1 MDSKLYYCQY
11 WHPICN
17 ERYEI
22 TISDIIYSQE
32 KKYFQIHCIIIQN
45 DHVLRS
51 KELEVSLFETKI
63 KDYFFTK
70 LNWEK
75 GTINKDIIK
84 IWYFN
89 EDDSPVKSN
98 NIPMRFCITALGIE
112 KYKELENFKTDLLKI
127 IIESFPNK

>member
-11 WHPICN
+11 WQPIFD

-32 KKYFQIHCIIIQN
+32 KKYFQIHGIILLN
-45 DHVLRS
+45 NHVVRS
-51 KELEVSLFETKI
+51 KKLEVSLFEKKI
-63 KDYFFTK
+63 KHYFLSK

-75 GTINKDIIK
+75 DSINKDIIK

-89 EDDSPVKSN
+89 EDNTPIIAN
-98 NIPMRFCITALGIE
+98 NIPMRFSITALGIE
-112 KYKELENFKTDLLKI
+112 NYKNLENFKTDLLKI
-127 IIESFPNK
+127 LIESFSTK